1 VDYTHLTFAQRYHI
15 ALGLKQGLTVT
26 VIARRVGIHRS
37 TVYRE
42 LARGGDRD
50 GSYYAPWADDR
61 ALARARSSAANH
73 PTKSPELWRW
83 VARCLRQRASPD
95 QVAGRL
101 GQVCP
106 SVSVSVPAI
115 YAFVRRDERAGGQ
128 LYSCLRYAHKRFLWR
143 RGTSGGLP
151 SERPSIKQRPK
162 LVWRRRQSGHWEAD
176 TMLGNKT
183 HPARVLTAVER
194 TSRYT
199 RLALLADGT
208 ADRTGVALQRV
219 LAAHQVRSITFDN
232 GVEFANYKQAC
243 SALDAK
249 PYFAQP
255 SRPWQRGTCEN
266 TIGLIRQYLPKYK
279 SLAKLTRKHL
289 LLIQNEL
296 NHRPRRCLGYLTPH
310 EVLYGLRPTPV
321 ALRT

>member
-1 VDYTHLTFAQRYHI
+1 MYYTHLTFAQRYHI
-15 ALGLKQGLTVT
+15 ALSLKQGQSVS
-26 VIARRVGIHRS
+26 VIARRIGTHRS

-42 LARGGDRD
+42 LARGGVRD

-61 ALARARSSAANH
+61 ARARARSSAANH
-73 PTKSPELWRW
+73 PTKPPALWRW

-101 GQVCP
+101 VQVCP
-106 SVSVSVPAI
+106 TVSVSVPAI

-128 LYSCLRYAHKRFLWR
+128 LYSCLRYAHKRHLWR
-143 RGTSGGLP
+143 RTSGGLP
-151 SERPSIKQRPK
+151 SERPSIKKRPK
-162 LVWRRRQSGHWEAD
+162 LVWSRRQSGHWEAD
-176 TMLGNKT
+176 TMLGDKT
-183 HPARVLTAVER
+183 HPARVLTTVER

-208 ADRTGVALQRV
+208 ANRTSVALQRM

-232 GVEFANYKQAC
+232 GVEFADYKQAC

-255 SRPWQRGTCEN
+255 CRPWQRGTCEN

-279 SLAKLTRKHL
+279 SLAKLTREQL
-289 LLIQNEL
+289 LFIQNQL

-310 EVLYGLRPTPV
+310 EVHYRLRPTPV

>member
-1 VDYTHLTFAQRYHI
+1 MYYSHLTFAQRYHI
-15 ALGLKQGLTVT
+15 ALGLKQGHSVS
-26 VIARRVGIHRS
+26 VIARRIGTHRS

-61 ALARARSSAANH
+61 ARARARSSAANH
-73 PTKSPELWRW
+73 PTKSAELWRW

-101 GQVCP
+101 VQVCP
-106 SVSVSVPAI
+106 TASVSVPAI

-128 LYSCLRYAHKRFLWR
+128 LYRYLRYAHKRHLWR
-143 RGTSGGLP
+143 HGTCGGLP
-151 SERPSIKQRPK
+151 RERPSIKQRPK
-162 LVWRRRQSGHWEAD
+162 RIWTRRQPGHWEAD
-176 TMLGNKT
+176 TMLGDKT
-183 HPARVLTAVER
+183 HPARVLTTVER

-199 RLALLADGT
+199 RLALLMDGT
-208 ADRTGVALQRV
+208 ADRTSVALQRM

-232 GVEFANYKQAC
+232 GVEFADYKQAC
-243 SALDAK
+243 SALHAK

-279 SLAKLTRKHL
+279 SLAKLTREHL
-289 LLIQNEL
+289 LFIQNQL

-310 EVLYGLRPTPV
+310 EVLYRLRPTPV